1 MEAVTSAITKNN
13 NGYDSFCLTNAK
25 NNNMKVNS
33 IDPLIWGVV
42 VEVMK
47 WSHLDEVKHM
57 VEEYRKPVVRLG
69 GETLTIS
76 QVADIASNNHGV
88 KIELSES
95 VEELI
100 RFLNVGIFESGTE
113 SNHTLPHT
121 TTRVAMLVRINTLLQ
136 GYSRIIFEIL
146 EAITKLIN
154 KNITPCLPLRGTITA
169 SGDLVSLTYITG
181 LLTERPNS
189 KAHGPSGDILNVE
202 KAFQLTGIN
211 DNFFELQPKEGLA
224 LIHIQLNIFG
234 HLNHV
239 LELITAMDEP
249 EKSRKNKRKKR
260 RNYEN
265 LKLQKLNDHYIIVV
279 FI

>member
-1 MEAVTSAITKNN
+1 
-13 NGYDSFCLTNAK
+13 
-25 NNNMKVNS
+25 
-33 IDPLIWGVV
+33 
-42 VEVMK
+42 
-47 WSHLDEVKHM
+47 M
-57 VEEYRKPVVRLG
+57 VEEYRKPLVRLG

-88 KIELSES
+88 KVELSES

-121 TTRVAMLVRINTLLQ
+121 TTRVAMLVRINTFLQ

-146 EAITKLIN
+146 EAITKFIN

-169 SGDLVSLTYITG
+169 SGDLVSLTYMAG

-189 KAHGPSGDILNVE
+189 KALGPSGDILNVE

-211 DNFFELQPKEGLA
+211 DNFFELQPKEGLV
-224 LIHIQLNIFG
+224 LNHIQLNIFG

-239 LELITAMDEP
+239 LELIATMDEP

-265 LKLQKLNDHYIIVV
+265 LKLQTEY
-279 FI
+279 